1 MKHPLL
7 CALILGFV
15 SVALQTG
22 PGGSAA
28 LAVEVRFT
36 ARLDRIF
43 TTPDASARPVGRL
56 GVAVRLEILER
67 KDNWLRVKAAG
78 WHQQDAARVLYALPG
93 KRILVAI
100 LKKSATHLL
109 KQNSEVTD
117 PETDIVW
124 KGVTLEGWVKD
135 KNLSARLDDLWTPAW
150 ELFST
155 RCTVCHQ
162 RRIPEKYTANQWRS
176 LLKVMGPRTGLPKP
190 KQQLILTFLQY
201 HAKDT
206 AGKAAP

>member
-1 MKHPLL
+1 MKPN
-7 CALILGFV
+7 
-15 SVALQTG
+15 
-22 PGGSAA
+22 GS
-28 LAVEVRFT
+28 L
-36 ARLDRIF
+36 
-43 TTPDASARPVGRL
+43 
-56 GVAVRLEILER
+56 
-67 KDNWLRVKAAG
+67 
-78 WHQQDAARVLYALPG
+78 
-93 KRILVAI
+93 
-100 LKKSATHLL
+100 
-109 KQNSEVTD
+109 TD

-124 KGVTLEGWVKD
+124 KDVTLEGWVKD
-135 KNLSARLDDLWTPAW
+135 KGLAPRLDDLWTPAW

-190 KQQLILTFLQY
+190 KQQLILAFLQY